1 MLRFAVRDGSS
12 RMHACPLLS
21 VQPPALHVTL
31 RRGEP
36 RGHHRTR
43 TATMGGA
50 FAAYKHATTG
60 QPEANVG
67 ARLPVL
73 TGRGGVRRHSISR
86 CACSLLRLQVSG
98 ARFSWCSCVAPRW
111 QHSSRVRIIVT
122 L

>member
-86 CACSLLRLQVSG
+86 CVRAHSFVCRSQALVSLGALVWRLAGSI
-98 ARFSWCSCVAPRW
+98 RRE
-111 QHSSRVRIIVT
+111 
-122 L
+122 